1 MGDMKTPDFDDLLAA
16 FDIPDMVDP
25 KAAIESGPNDDHD
38 GQLKQPSGGVNAN
51 DDESQNPSHDIG
63 VSVIV
68 KNIRNKNTSRP
79 NETISE
85 TDEKVHSQH
94 YTASIDNGL
103 YNGFLPSGQP
113 ANLYAKNGWNTPSKE
128 GQPVVNQSPTF
139 NQFSPS
145 SAEEFDENDK
155 IEVDDPMDKQGGQ
168 SFFKS
173 MTKTESL
180 NPKSP
185 VSIAKVSSTIRNQ
198 KPDQNNNT
206 NGTLEGSKSDKPPQ
220 LGLPVG
226 EQKETVLKSQ
236 RLESKEAGKQIDCV
250 NESIVSQFQAKS
262 SAKLSSCIAAI
273 VALSENKS
281 IATDL
286 TVLNLATTQKELTN
300 TNPIA
305 LAKPHKLESALEF
318 AKRLLTRQPDSPTSV
333 MSEGSSKDSPAS
345 STDTPTVIPKV
356 RIKTIKTS
364 SGQIKRTVTRV
375 VPEFSAIFSSL
386 TRPSL
391 PIEITKQITIK
402 PVATAFVPVSAVKTT
417 GCQVINLKLANN
429 TTVKATVIPAASMQS
444 ASSAILKAAK
454 AIQQQTVR
462 VPASR
467 LASAKLVPKTVHLS
481 NLNLL
486 PQTISP
492 AVCGLKQA
500 LSSSKQTQQVK
511 HQTSLAGRASK
522 KVSTIQVFT
531 NSQSSVVDA
540 FNKVLSSINPV
551 PVYVPN
557 LSPPTSACISLPS
570 RGYKCLEC
578 GDSFALEKSLTH
590 HFERRSVRI
599 EVTCN
604 HCAKGLVFYNKCS
617 LLSHARG
624 HKDKGVVMQCSHL
637 ILKPIPVDQ
646 MITPSPSSGP
656 ANLNG
661 IISNS
666 QVQAPTSQIPGRV
679 ASEGSQTKVISA
691 PCSAPLVAAMPLGD
705 DALKVCRHSLKCLE
719 CNKMFQDGS
728 SLAMH
733 YQQAVDSSGQK
744 TCTICQMLLPN
755 QCSFQSHQRIH
766 QHKSPHI
773 CPECGASCRSVHFQS
788 HVTKNCLHYSRR
800 VGYRC
805 IHCSVIFADV
815 ASVKSHIQSSHCEV
829 FYKCPLCPMAFKTAP
844 GTHSHANTQ
853 HPGMKAG
860 EPKMIYKC
868 SMCDTVFTLQSLL
881 NTHFDQHIVNQKVSV
896 FKCPDC
902 FMQYAQKQ
910 LMMDHI
916 KAIHGTLKT
925 IEGPPN
931 LGINLP
937 LGTMP
942 TNSNNN
948 NSNSPKNNKNKTN
961 NNNKDGGNVNG
972 QDKGTT
978 KPSSSLL
985 KKTNTNCSSDLK
997 SPPCTGYTCGDCRS
1011 LFSSREVF
1019 VVHMRSEHGKILKK
1033 HPCRQ
1038 CEKSFS
1044 SSHSL
1049 CRHNR
1054 LKHKGLRKVYT
1065 CPHCPALSPP
1075 FSKRVLLDQHIH
1087 LTHGVKVGKTVNSD
1101 NTEALPDKDTTLSPK
1116 RKPEEDEG
1124 SPGLMSRGSG
1134 SQPLK
1139 RLKVNILKVQKCAV
1153 CGLTTEDIAAF
1164 HEHIPQHKSDGS
1176 SYQCQECGLCY
1187 TSHRSLARH
1196 LFIVHRLKE
1205 QQGLALYNGR
1215 GKDDDE
1221 SRRENQLDVTDG
1233 TPSTKCK
1240 VCGMRFETEGNLN
1253 THMRTHGMAF
1263 IKSKRLSAAEK

>member
-1 MGDMKTPDFDDLLAA
+1 MGDMNTPDFDDLLAA

-25 KAAIESGPNDDHD
+25 NAAIESGPNDDHD
-38 GQLKQPSGGVNAN
+38 GQLKQPSSGVNAN

-94 YTASIDNGL
+94 YTASIDNAL

-113 ANLYAKNGWNTPSKE
+113 ASLYTKNGWNTPSKE

-139 NQFSPS
+139 NQLSPS
-145 SAEEFDENDK
+145 SAEEFDDNDK
-155 IEVDDPMDKQGGQ
+155 IEVDDPMDKQGEFPAQ
-168 SFFKS
+168 SG
-173 MTKTESL
+173 TK
-180 NPKSP
+180 
-185 VSIAKVSSTIRNQ
+185 

-220 LGLPVG
+220 LGLPEG

-236 RLESKEAGKQIDCV
+236 RLESKEAGKQMDRV
-250 NESIVSQFQAKS
+250 NESIVS
-262 SAKLSSCIAAI
+262 
-273 VALSENKS
+273 
-281 IATDL
+281 
-286 TVLNLATTQKELTN
+286 
-300 TNPIA
+300 
-305 LAKPHKLESALEF
+305 
-318 AKRLLTRQPDSPTSV
+318 

-391 PIEITKQITIK
+391 PIEITKKITIK

-417 GCQVINLKLANN
+417 GSQVINLKLANN

-454 AIQQQTVR
+454 AIQQQT
-462 VPASR
+462 
-467 LASAKLVPKTVHLS
+467 
-481 NLNLL
+481 
-486 PQTISP
+486 
-492 AVCGLKQA
+492 A
-500 LSSSKQTQQVK
+500 LSSSKQPQQVK

-540 FNKVLSSINPV
+540 FNKVLSSVNPV

-557 LSPPTSACISLPS
+557 LSPPTLACISLPS

-604 HCAKGLVFYNKCS
+604 HCAKGLVFYNKCR

-646 MITPSPSSGP
+646 MITPSPLSGP

-666 QVQAPTSQIPGRV
+666 QIQAPTSQIPGRV
-679 ASEGSQTKVISA
+679 ASEGSHTKVISA

-719 CNKMFQDGS
+719 CNKIFQDGS

-744 TCTICQMLLPN
+744 TCTSCQMLLPN
-755 QCSFQSHQRIH
+755 QCSFQSHERIH

-815 ASVKSHIQSSHCEV
+815 ASVKSHIQSSHCEI

-937 LGTMP
+937 L
-942 TNSNNN
+942 
-948 NSNSPKNNKNKTN
+948 
-961 NNNKDGGNVNG
+961 
-972 QDKGTT
+972 DKGIT
-978 KPSSSLL
+978 KPSSSPL

-1054 LKHKGLRKVYT
+1054 LKHKGLQKVYT

-1087 LTHGVKVGKTVNSD
+1087 LTHGVKEGKTVNSD

-1124 SPGLMSRGSG
+1124 SPGLMSRAPAHSH
-1134 SQPLK
+1134 
-1139 RLKVNILKVQKCAV
+1139 
-1153 CGLTTEDIAAF
+1153 IAAF

-1205 QQGLALYNGR
+1205 QQGLALYNGW

-1221 SRRENQLDVTDG
+1221 SQRENQLD
-1233 TPSTKCK
+1233 
-1240 VCGMRFETEGNLN
+1240 
-1253 THMRTHGMAF
+1253 
-1263 IKSKRLSAAEK
+1263 